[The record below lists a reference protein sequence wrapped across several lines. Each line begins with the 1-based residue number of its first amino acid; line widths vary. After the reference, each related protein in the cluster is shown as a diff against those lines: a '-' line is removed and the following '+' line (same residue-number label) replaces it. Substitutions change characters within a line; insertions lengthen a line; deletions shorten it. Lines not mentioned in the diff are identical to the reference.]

1 MQKSLGKFAGGG
13 GDETDLN
20 FDCGGGY
27 ADVCI
32 FQNLVSVHLKFVHFI
47 LHDYYHQ
54 INMDIYV
61 EIFKEEMYRTLQC
74 INRKKR
80 GLMVGKINE

>member
-1 MQKSLGKFAGGG
+1 MLYVDEELGC
-13 GDETDLN
+13 TN
-20 FDCGGGY
+20 
-27 ADVCI
+27 VCI